1 MAKKTPLMQLF
12 DWVKDNETI
21 DLCTQ
26 EMLMDKIESLI
37 GDEKE
42 TIRLAYMNGLEDMHS
57 QIKVYELPYFNSL
70 NYYNKMFKQ

>member
-1 MAKKTPLMQLF
+1 MAQKTPLMQLL
-12 DWVKDNETI
+12 DWVKNSETI

-26 EMLMDKIESLI
+26 RMIMDKIQSLI

-57 QIKVYELPYFNSL
+57 QIKVYELPYMNSL

>member
-1 MAKKTPLMQLF
+1 MAQKTPLMQLF
-12 DWVKDNETI
+12 DWVKDSETI

-57 QIKVYELPYFNSL
+57 QIKVYELPYMNSL
-70 NYYNKMFKQ
+70 NYYNKTFKQ

>member
-1 MAKKTPLMQLF
+1 MAQKTPLMQLL
-12 DWVKDNETI
+12 DWVKNSETI

-26 EMLMDKIESLI
+26 EMIMDKIESLI
-37 GDEKE
+37 GEEKE

-57 QIKVYELPYFNSL
+57 QIKVYELPYMNSL

>member
-12 DWVKDNETI
+12 NWVKDSETI

-57 QIKVYELPYFNSL
+57 QIKVYELPYMNSL

>member
-1 MAKKTPLMQLF
+1 MAQKTPLMQLF
-12 DWVKDNETI
+12 DWVKDSDTI
-21 DLCTQ
+21 DLSTQ
-26 EMLMDKIESLI
+26 EMLMDKIQSLI

-57 QIKVYELPYFNSL
+57 QIKVYELPYMNSL